1 MNTPKKPHLREVR
14 DLPRL
19 IRVAL
24 GKAPADL
31 AVVDARLVNVYTG
44 EIVDNQTICVSDQWI
59 ASVGPRADASI
70 GPQTTV
76 IEAAG
81 RTLIPG
87 LIDGHAHLSW
97 LYSIDQFLR
106 FALAGGTTTIITESM
121 EVFPVAGVEGVVDFL
136 NSLENQPIKLLA
148 TAPFMAS
155 ISHAAMGIAPEIL
168 ERILAFPNVV
178 GLGESYWQSVLQHP
192 DRAVASMQAAHRAG
206 KTVEGHSAGAKGK
219 KLMAYT
225 AAGVTSCHEPIT
237 PDEALERLRLGLHVM
252 IREGSIR
259 RDLAA
264 ISKIKDTGIDLR
276 RVVLVTD
283 GMTPAD
289 LMEKGYLEYVVQKAI
304 DCGFDPVN
312 AIQMATLNVA
322 EHFCLDDIIGGIAP
336 GRYADMLLIPDE
348 VTIRADMVISN
359 GRVIAENGRPTAT
372 PRAHAF
378 KHSSLHTV
386 HLPQPVTAEDF
397 ALHAPPGSDRVSVRI
412 IEMVTDLVTRE
423 LRQDLPV
430 TDGRIQTD
438 RDHDLINVAAI
449 DRRFV
454 PGKRFCGLIK
464 GFGLKSG
471 AVASSAAWD
480 TSDIIVVGADAYD
493 MAMAVNRIHDL
504 QGGTVVC
511 EQGRIVCELAMPVFG
526 IITTEPMETAAR
538 ALKEIN
544 RHLAR
549 LGVSF
554 PDPVLTLVTLT
565 GAAIPYLR
573 ICEEGLVNL
582 REGATVGLLV
592 E

>member
-1 MNTPKKPHLREVR
+1 MNPPRKRHLREVR

-19 IRVAL
+19 IGVAL
-24 GKAPADL
+24 GKMPADL

-44 EIVDNQTICVSDQWI
+44 EIINHQTICVCDQWI

-81 RTLIPG
+81 RTVIPG

-97 LYSIDQFLR
+97 FYSIDQFLR
-106 FALAGGTTTIITESM
+106 FAQTGGTTTIITESM

-136 NSLENQPIKLLA
+136 NSLEHQPIKLLA

-155 ISHAAMGIAPEIL
+155 ISHAAMGVDPEIL

-178 GLGESYWQSVLQHP
+178 GLGESYWQSVLQHT
-192 DRAVASMQAAHRAG
+192 DKAVAAMQAAHQAG
-206 KTVEGHSAGAKGK
+206 KTVEGHSAGARGK

-259 RDLAA
+259 RDLAS
-264 ISKIKDTGIDLR
+264 ISKIRDAGIDLR

-283 GMTPAD
+283 GITPAD
-289 LMEKGYLEYVVQKAI
+289 LVEKGYLEYVVQKAI

-312 AIQMATLNVA
+312 AVQMATLNVA

-336 GRYADMLLIPDE
+336 GRYADMLLIPE
-348 VTIRADMVISN
+348 VGTIKADMVISN
-359 GRVIAENGRPTAT
+359 GHVIAENGRPTVP
-372 PRAHAF
+372 PRAHTFEHA
-378 KHSSLHTV
+378 SLHTV
-386 HLPQPVTAEDF
+386 HLPEPVTGEDF
-397 ALHAPPGSDRVSVRI
+397 VLHAPCGTNRITVRI

-423 LRQDLPV
+423 SRQELPV

-438 RDHDLINVAAI
+438 RDNDLIKVAAI

-454 PGKRFCGLIK
+454 PGKRFCGLLK

-480 TSDIIVVGADAYD
+480 TSDIIVAGADEND
-493 MAMAVNRIHDL
+493 MAMAVNRIHHL

-511 EQGRIVCELAMPVFG
+511 EQGRIACELAMPVFG

-538 ALKEIN
+538 TVNEIN

-549 LGVSF
+549 LGVPF
-554 PDPVLTLVTLT
+554 PNPVLTLVTLT

-582 REGATVGLLV
+582 KEGTTATLFV